1 MNNCFINKKV
11 ILYTAVLF
19 GAASLSGCGKASD
32 EEKALA
38 SFSSSISDFTD
49 YIQDAD
55 EKINNLDVN
64 KQESASEL
72 LEILDEM
79 DAEFARFA
87 QIDPPDQYESV
98 SGLASMASEAMSNA
112 VSYYHTAYEADPFDE
127 NYANAAYQYYSN
139 SMEAVNIIGYLLAG
153 EKIPENDHI
162 TVYEETNDSHIL
174 DKWLSGDKNNKDSEN
189 NETSS
194 EWVSEDVD

>member
-1 MNNCFINKKV
+1 M
-11 ILYTAVLF
+11 LYTVALF
-19 GAASLSGCGKASD
+19 GAISLSGCGKTSD

-55 EKINNLDVN
+55 EKINSLDIN
-64 KQESASEL
+64 KKESANEL
-72 LEILDEM
+72 LEILDDM
-79 DAEFARFA
+79 DAEFAKFA

-98 SGLASMASEAMSNA
+98 SGLASQASEAMSNA
-112 VSYYHTAYEADPFDE
+112 VLYYHTAYESDPFDE

-162 TVYEETNDSHIL
+162 TVYEETNDGHIL
-174 DKWLSGDKNNKDSEN
+174 DKWLSGDKDGEKNEE
-189 NETSS
+189 NETTS
-194 EWVSEDVD
+194 E